1 MNLISKIRVV
11 LADDHHIVRAAF
23 TELLNREPDIV
34 VVGEAADETT
44 LVDAVNRLKP
54 DVLLMDAHMPGG
66 KAITAAR
73 TLRLKHPD
81 LRILVLSAYDRREY
95 VVGMVR
101 AGVDGYLLKH
111 DSPEMLLRAVR
122 AVAQGEEWIS
132 PRVAEILVKAVRGY
146 RESPVEKLSKR
157 EAEVL
162 QLMAAGYRND
172 EIARR
177 LVITCQ
183 TVKNHV
189 RKIFRKLG
197 VETRVEAVLYALNQD
212 LSHSDSPI
220 ESENEDEEL
229 G

>member
-1 MNLISKIRVV
+1 MNQLIKIRVL
-11 LADDHHIVRAAF
+11 LADDHHMVRAAF
-23 TELLNREPDIV
+23 AELLKREPDITI
-34 VVGEAADETT
+34 VGEAADEAA
-44 LVDAVNRLKP
+44 LLEAVNRLQP

-66 KAITAAR
+66 KSISAAR
-73 TLRLKHPD
+73 VLRIKHPD

-111 DSPEMLLRAVR
+111 DSPETLVRAVR

-132 PRVAEILVKAVRGY
+132 PHVAEILMDTVRTDGERPAV
-146 RESPVEKLSKR
+146 KLSKR
-157 EAEVL
+157 EVEVL
-162 QLMAAGYRND
+162 RLMAAGYRNE

-177 LVITCQ
+177 LVVTCQ

-197 VETRVEAVLYALNQD
+197 VETRVEAVLYAVHRGLVHGP
-212 LSHSDSPI
+212 SHPDTEMDS
-220 ESENEDEEL
+220 EEL
-229 G
+229 V